1 MKHYLD
7 LLTNRITMYRLIV
20 YLLVAL
26 MCVAVLLSIFG
37 VLDFDPFAMILGG
50 VVLGATSVGVNAL
63 FAYMFSV
70 PRNSESALISALILF
85 FIFTPPDSPQ
95 GAIGMAFVAAIAAAS
110 KYLLVWKGRHI
121 FNPAASAAVI
131 SGFIGLGFASWWVA
145 TGPLIIVTA
154 LLGVIILY
162 KTRRLRMGLL
172 YVGVSITA
180 IILTTLLQGRDVMV
194 ILPQIATSWPLVFFA
209 CFMLSEPLTMP
220 PRKYQRYLFAAG
232 IAIIANTQWHIGS
245 VFTSPEIALAI
256 GNVYAFWCGQR
267 GAIKLTLIAR
277 KQLSGGQIEY
287 TFEPSRPLKY
297 RAGQYIEI
305 QLPHKNSDRRGVRRT
320 FTIASA
326 PGSKYIKLGIRHY
339 QPSSTFKQALQT
351 MEIGKSI
358 SATGIYGD
366 FLLPSNRSEKLL
378 LVAGGIGITPF
389 RSHLQWL
396 LDNNQQRDGILLYS
410 VREMTDAIYH
420 DILMAQEHGIKLHVI
435 SGPVTGNILRQYV
448 PDITSRHVF
457 VSGPPPMVDAVE
469 AEVKRQGAKTV
480 SKDHFNGY

>member
-20 YLLVAL
+20 YLLVVLAT
-26 MCVAVLLSIFG
+26 VAVVLSIFG

-50 VVLGATSVGVNAL
+50 VVLGATSVGINAL
-63 FAYMFSV
+63 FAYMFGV

-85 FIFTPPDSPQ
+85 FLFTPPSSPQ
-95 GAIGMAFVAAIAAAS
+95 GAVGMAFVAAIAAAS
-110 KYLLVWKGRHI
+110 KYLLAWKGRHI

-131 SGFIGLGFASWWVA
+131 SGFVGLGFASWWVA

-154 LLGVIILY
+154 LLGCIILY
-162 KTRRLRMGLL
+162 KTRRMQMGLL
-172 YVGVSITA
+172 YVAVSIVA
-180 IILTTLLQGRDVMV
+180 IVLTTLVQGRDVMA
-194 ILPQIATSWPLVFFA
+194 ILPQLATSWPLVFFA

-232 IAIIANTQWHIGS
+232 IAVIANTQWHVGGI
-245 VFTSPEIALAI
+245 FTSPEIALVI
-256 GNVYAFWCGQR
+256 GNIYAFLCGQR
-267 GAIKLTLIAR
+267 GAIQLTLIAR

-287 TFEPSRPLKY
+287 IFKPSRPLKHD
-297 RAGQYIEI
+297 AGQYIEI

-326 PGSKYIKLGIRHY
+326 PGSKHIKLGIRHY

-351 MEIGKSI
+351 MEIGKTI

-366 FLLPSNRSEKLL
+366 FLLPADQSEKLL
-378 LVAGGIGITPF
+378 FVAGGIGITPF
-389 RSHLQWL
+389 RSQLQWL
-396 LDNNQQRDGILLYS
+396 LNNDQQRDGILLYS
-410 VREMTDAIYH
+410 VREVTDAIYH
-420 DILMAQEHGIKLHVI
+420 DILMAKEHGIKTHVI
-435 SGPVTGNILRQYV
+435 AGPVTGDVLRQYV
-448 PDITSRHVF
+448 PDIANRHVF

-469 AEVKRQGAKTV
+469 AEVKRQGAKKV

>member
-26 MCVAVLLSIFG
+26 ATIAVFFSIFG

-63 FAYMFSV
+63 FAYMFGV

-85 FIFTPPDSPQ
+85 FIFTPPNSPQ
-95 GAIGMAFVAAIAAAS
+95 GAVGMAFVAAIAAAS

-121 FNPAASAAVI
+121 FNPAAVAAVI
-131 SGFIGLGFASWWVA
+131 SGFVGLGFASWWVA

-154 LLGVIILY
+154 LLGGIILY
-162 KTRRLRMGLL
+162 KTRRLQMGLL
-172 YVGVSITA
+172 YVAVSIAA
-180 IILTTLLQGRDVMV
+180 IILTTVVQGRDVMA
-194 ILPQIATSWPLVFFA
+194 ILPQLVSSWPLVFFA

-220 PRKYQRYLFAAG
+220 PRRYQRYLFAVA

-245 VFTSPEIALAI
+245 VFTSPEIALII
-256 GNVYAFWCGQR
+256 GNLYAFWCGQR
-267 GAIKLTLIAR
+267 GAIKLKLIAR

-287 TFEPSRPLKY
+287 IFEPTRALKHN
-297 RAGQYIEI
+297 AGQYIEV

-326 PGSKYIKLGIRHY
+326 PGSRQIKLGIRHY

-351 MEIGKSI
+351 MEIGSTI

-366 FLLPSNRSEKLL
+366 FLLPSDRSEKLL
-378 LVAGGIGITPF
+378 FVAGGIGITPF

-396 LDNNQQRDGILLYS
+396 LNNNQQRDGILLYS

-420 DILMAQEHGIKLHVI
+420 DILMAKEHGVKAYVI
-435 SGPVTGNILRQYV
+435 AGPVTADVLRKYV

-469 AEVKRQGAKTV
+469 VEVRRQGAKKV